1 MGAMLVVRC
10 DPRRGAPLGRSYRKV
25 SIGVPRA
32 RGFRRSYKAI
42 TAAAIDSP

>member
-1 MGAMLVVRC
+1 MGAMLVVPC
-10 DPRRGAPLGRSYRKV
+10 EPRSVAPMGRSYRKV